1 MQLKNNLTRNA
12 QFYFWKESKDK
23 DGKKKPATLEYVH
36 IPGGAT
42 VELED
47 SIFNALT
54 ASLTDVKVLKEVETL
69 LDDSNIGADIKSGKE
84 VLTIK
89 EYFETGETRTV
100 NLLKEAI
107 KNGEFTIVERVKVGM
122 PAVDEL
128 LAKHGI
134 PGIKDMPEDAK
145 LALYDKLV

>member
-1 MQLKNNLTRNA
+1 MQLKNNQTRNA

-23 DGKKKPATLEYVH
+23 TKAPTLEYVH

-42 VELED
+42 VEID
-47 SIFNALT
+47 DDIFRALC
-54 ASLTDVKVLKEVETL
+54 ASRTEVRVMKEVETK
-69 LDDSNIGADIKSGKE
+69 LDESNIGADIKTGKE
-84 VLTIK
+84 SLTIK
-89 EYFETGETRTV
+89 EYYETGETRTV

-107 KNGEFTIVERVKVGM
+107 KDGDFTIVERAKVGM
-122 PAVDEL
+122 EVVNEV

-145 LALYDKLV
+145 LALYDKLA